1 VWYGFAKQN
10 VPVSIQSRT
19 YPVNRDGMRLKKDE
33 RLRKNSDFSRTYK
46 KGRSQAHYLLVLVY
60 RKNGN
65 RGNRVGFSVSK
76 KYGNAVSRNKIRRR
90 LREIYTR
97 ERLKLKAGYDMIF
110 VVRKNAQGA
119 GFDQLRQAVGT
130 LLTKAGLY
138 DTGKDR

>member
-1 VWYGFAKQN
+1 
-10 VPVSIQSRT
+10 
-19 YPVNRDGMRLKKDE
+19 M
-33 RLRKNSDFSRTYK
+33 
-46 KGRSQAHYLLVLVY
+46 
-60 RKNGN
+60 
-65 RGNRVGFSVSK
+65 GFSVSK

-90 LREIYTR
+90 LREIYAQ